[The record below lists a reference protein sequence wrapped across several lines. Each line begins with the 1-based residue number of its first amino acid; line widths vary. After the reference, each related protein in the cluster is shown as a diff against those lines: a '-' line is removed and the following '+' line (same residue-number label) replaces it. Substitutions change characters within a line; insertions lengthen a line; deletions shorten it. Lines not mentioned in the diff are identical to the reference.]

1 MTQTIPVTTFESL
14 LFEAMEQF
22 ASGSN
27 EANRLQHLDKAKTLS
42 LPQKKSEAY
51 KFTPIL
57 NELNKRFTI
66 IQVADRNDLDLT
78 TWNTIKETQANNH
91 IVFVN
96 GFYHSTYSEI
106 NDHSLTVSEN
116 AKIENTNEEMIQDV
130 FFHLNQASTP
140 GTLSLTS
147 KKGKTA
153 KPIVIYHIV
162 TASVENT
169 VISPSVK
176 IEAEESSVLNIFEK
190 TVILT
195 QKPVFLNKVTYSHT
209 AKNASINLTKIQNNG
224 KEVVEVDG
232 FFNDQERDSR
242 FYINTYTFGGGL
254 IRNNLWIR
262 QNDQNCESHMHGL
275 YLINGTSHVDNYTA
289 VDHRNP
295 NCYSNELYKGIL
307 DEKSTAVFN
316 GKIYVRPGAQQIN
329 AFQANNN
336 ISLSEHATIHTK
348 PQLEIWAD
356 DVKCSH
362 GCTIGQLDKEALFYL
377 KARGLDDKTAKA
389 MLLVAFAEASFEH
402 VPFDFVKGYLHDLIQ
417 DRLN

>member
-14 LFEAMEQF
+14 LFETLEQTIQKTGDPRKMSHF
-22 ASGSN
+22 
-27 EANRLQHLDKAKTLS
+27 EQAKILGF
-42 LPQKKSEAY
+42 PQKKSEAY

-57 NELNKRFTI
+57 NELNKRFTSVQI
-66 IQVADRNDLDLT
+66 AKPMDLDLQ
-78 TWNTIKETQANNH
+78 TWNTIKETQTENH
-91 IVFVN
+91 IVFIN
-96 GFYHSTYSEI
+96 GKYHSVYSET
-106 NDHSLTVSEN
+106 NDPALSIVEN
-116 AKIENTNEEMIQDV
+116 IKIDSTNEEMIQDL
-130 FFHLNQASTP
+130 FYQLNQASTP
-140 GTLSLTS
+140 GSLSLTS

-153 KPIVIYHIV
+153 NPVVIYHIV
-162 TASVENT
+162 TEATENAMVSPCIILAS
-169 VISPSVK
+169 
-176 IEAEESSVLNIFEK
+176 EESSTLSIFEK
-190 TVILT
+190 TVVLT
-195 QKPVFLNKVTYSHT
+195 HKPVFLNKITYCHT
-209 AKNASINLTKIQNNG
+209 AKNSTINLTKIQNNG
-224 KEVVEVDG
+224 SEIVEVDG
-232 FFNDQERDSR
+232 IFNDQDRDSK

-275 YLINGTSHVDNYTA
+275 YLINGNSHVDNYTA

-329 AFQANNN
+329 AFQSNNN

-362 GCTIGQLDKEALFYL
+362 GCTIGQLDEEALFYL
-377 KARGLDDKTAKA
+377 RARGLDEKTAKA

-402 VPFDFVKGYLHDLIQ
+402 IPFEYVKVYLHEMIQ
-417 DRLN
+417 NRLN